1 MYTKFYDNTI
11 ITKFIKQLVAK
22 TNVPFISTWKPGDF
36 AIRGMFYLT
45 RDAIWKCQ
53 HTGYPKGID
62 DMCPLEHISTRI
74 GTYTTDEL
82 RFFVRVSPYVFG
94 EEYFGIT
101 GNYQSKILGYDAT
114 THFYLGQYLRMMRD
128 IFDLD
133 MMPFYNCFANELIA
147 DVNFDETG
155 NVYSENTSTS
165 IYKVLSVPVRFGKT
179 YMISIDSDVP
189 VEMVCAI
196 YGSKGIIKE
205 LTNNLNSIKNESDV
219 GPEDSPKHNT
229 YKKYLRMQ
237 FQQPVF
243 YNTISWHQLYSQF
256 QLENGHVINNSAYD
270 QRLGQFEK
278 YLRLLIKIPKNNTS
292 SVVVIE
298 GDYPVVSNIP
308 EPPNTSNVTW
318 SNKYLNSTT
327 VNSKTVFGDWVRP
340 VEIKNF
346 DGLSFISSA
355 DGSYIDRDNYKK
367 TYLYNFNLN
376 AFYGTSSV
384 KLINQNIFQVAN
396 SDESDSS
403 RIARIRE
410 TIVNLYSEE
419 LNVTKDNIRDI
430 TIIESLELENPSKD
444 IQKEPLLSPLS
455 LLQINDGN
463 IYAFSDRL
471 VEYLVQNVINQLDT
485 FTKDIDRVQ
494 RYSKSEIN
502 WLKNNSRYTGAVV
515 PGVWDKDF
523 QRYLFDLVKN
533 SNIIE
538 KKLDLTGYVDKDTES
553 VITRGQEV

>member
-62 DMCPLEHISTRI
+62 DICPLQHISTRV

-147 DVNFDETG
+147 DVNFDEAG

-205 LTNNLNSIKNESDV
+205 LTNNLNSIKNESDI

-278 YLRLLIKIPKNNTS
+278 YLRLLIKIPKNNKS

-298 GDYPVVSNIP
+298 GDYPVINNLP
-308 EPPNTSNVTW
+308 EPPNTSNITW

-327 VNSKTVFGDWVRP
+327 INSKTVKGNWIRP
-340 VEIKNF
+340 EVIQ
-346 DGLSFISSA
+346 
-355 DGSYIDRDNYKK
+355 
-367 TYLYNFNLN
+367 NFNNDFYQLN
-376 AFYGTSSV
+376 TYPPKKSYKVKYRLTDNNLMKCFSGELITSPVISNTDNLEELIKLDIISKHIDKYYLTSSD
-384 KLINQNIFQVAN
+384 NEYENIIVQIL
-396 SDESDSS
+396 EYEECEIS
-403 RIARIRE
+403 RPAA
-410 TIVNLYSEE
+410 
-419 LNVTKDNIRDI
+419 
-430 TIIESLELENPSKD
+430 
-444 IQKEPLLSPLS
+444 EPLFSPLS

-485 FTKDIDRVQ
+485 FTKDIERVQ

-502 WLKNNSRYTGAVV
+502 QLKNNSRYTGAVV

>member
-62 DMCPLEHISTRI
+62 DVCPLQHISTRI

-94 EEYFGIT
+94 EEYFGVT

-155 NVYSENTSTS
+155 NVYSENTSNS

-179 YMISIDSDVP
+179 YMISIDSDLP

-205 LTNNLNSIKNESDV
+205 LTNNLNSIKNESDI
-219 GPEDSPKHNT
+219 GLEDSPKHNT

-278 YLRLLIKIPKNNTS
+278 YLRLLIKIPKNNKS

-298 GDYPVVSNIP
+298 GDYPVINNLP
-308 EPPNTSNVTW
+308 EPSNTSNITW

-327 VNSKTVFGDWVRP
+327 INSKTVSGNWIRP
-340 VEIKNF
+340 EVIQ
-346 DGLSFISSA
+346 
-355 DGSYIDRDNYKK
+355 
-367 TYLYNFNLN
+367 NFNN
-376 AFYGTSSV
+376 
-384 KLINQNIFQVAN
+384 
-396 SDESDSS
+396 
-403 RIARIRE
+403 
-410 TIVNLYSEE
+410 
-419 LNVTKDNIRDI
+419 
-430 TIIESLELENPSKD
+430 NPEAEM
-444 IQKEPLLSPLS
+444 QTEPLFSPLS

-485 FTKDIDRVQ
+485 FTKDIERVQ

-502 WLKNNSRYTGAVV
+502 QLKNNSRYTGAVV

>member
-1 MYTKFYDNTI
+1 
-11 ITKFIKQLVAK
+11 
-22 TNVPFISTWKPGDF
+22 
-36 AIRGMFYLT
+36 
-45 RDAIWKCQ
+45 
-53 HTGYPKGID
+53 
-62 DMCPLEHISTRI
+62 
-74 GTYTTDEL
+74 
-82 RFFVRVSPYVFG
+82 
-94 EEYFGIT
+94 
-101 GNYQSKILGYDAT
+101 
-114 THFYLGQYLRMMRD
+114 MRD

-147 DVNFDETG
+147 DVNFDENG

-205 LTNNLNSIKNESDV
+205 LTNNLNSIKNESDI

-327 VNSKTVFGDWVRP
+327 INSKTVFGDWIRP
-340 VEIKNF
+340 EIIQNFNNKEMEEYTFRLTIQDNTDISIPIIDRRINLTRNYIFPKDTPHSLRMQTVFRLAKNQYIKNKYG
-346 DGLSFISSA
+346 DSQIDPSKIGIS
-355 DGSYIDRDNYKK
+355 
-367 TYLYNFNLN
+367 
-376 AFYGTSSV
+376 GTCDDV
-384 KLINQNIFQVAN
+384 VQNI
-396 SDESDSS
+396 D
-403 RIARIRE
+403 
-410 TIVNLYSEE
+410 T
-419 LNVTKDNIRDI
+419 
-430 TIIESLELENPSKD
+430 SKH
-444 IQKEPLLSPLS
+444 IKEILFSPLS

>member
-62 DMCPLEHISTRI
+62 DVCPLQHISTRI

-205 LTNNLNSIKNESDV
+205 LTNNLNSIKNESDI

-278 YLRLLIKIPKNNTS
+278 YLRLLIKIPKNNKS

-298 GDYPVVSNIP
+298 GDYPVINNLP

-327 VNSKTVFGDWVRP
+327 INSKTVKGNWIRP
-340 VEIKNF
+340 EVIQ
-346 DGLSFISSA
+346 
-355 DGSYIDRDNYKK
+355 
-367 TYLYNFNLN
+367 NFNN
-376 AFYGTSSV
+376 DFYQLTTYPPKKSYKVKYRLTDNNLMKCFSGELITSPVIS
-384 KLINQNIFQVAN
+384 NT
-396 SDESDSS
+396 D
-403 RIARIRE
+403 
-410 TIVNLYSEE
+410 NLEE
-419 LNVTKDNIRDI
+419 LIKLDIISKHIDKYYLTLSDNEYEN
-430 TIIESLELENPSKD
+430 IIVQILEYEECEISRLAA
-444 IQKEPLLSPLS
+444 EPLFSPLS

-485 FTKDIDRVQ
+485 FTKDIERVQ

-502 WLKNNSRYTGAVV
+502 QLKNNSRYTGAVV